1 MNAPDDTR
9 HQQLVTWLREQ
20 GHTPAEI
27 DKIVA
32 KVREYDQRTVHESV
46 FDSIERGSF
55 DLKKIIREALG
66 EDA

>member
-1 MNAPDDTR
+1 MQPDDR
-9 HQQLVTWLREQ
+9 HQQLINWLREQ

-55 DLKKIIREALG
+55 DLKKIIREALEEG
-66 EDA
+66 SV